1 MRQKIDIKKSEL
13 NQRICQIRQVF
24 FDDSNR
30 DFATKIGES
39 EQNLSNIC
47 SPEAPRNASLT
58 IIKKILINIPT
69 VNARWLITGEGEIVS
84 SDTNSQ
90 VAGDNNGVIVQRGG
104 NGNTYSNGGDSSALL
119 NIIGEQQDTI
129 NRQSEQITTLL
140 GMINK

>member
-1 MRQKIDIKKSEL
+1 M
-13 NQRICQIRQVF
+13 
-24 FDDSNR
+24 
-30 DFATKIGES
+30 KIGES